1 MPGGDTGDTLTTL
14 LSSVLFD
21 GRGALQTHFMPQYTV
36 LNWLAGNANLES
48 YSGDQKKIIYFSTNG
63 DTWLFK
69 TNWLSDRDKCTGWY
83 HELSQKQLGQQDTS
97 SAGIAVKFIM
107 QVS

>member
-1 MPGGDTGDTLTTL
+1 VPGGDTGDTLTTL
-14 LSSVLFD
+14 LSSVLLD
-21 GRGALQTHFMPQYTV
+21 GRGALQTHFMPQNTV

-63 DTWLFK
+63 DNWLFK

-83 HELSQKQLGQQDTS
+83 HDAEGCSFLHSWQS
-97 SAGIAVKFIM
+97 SW
-107 QVS
+107 